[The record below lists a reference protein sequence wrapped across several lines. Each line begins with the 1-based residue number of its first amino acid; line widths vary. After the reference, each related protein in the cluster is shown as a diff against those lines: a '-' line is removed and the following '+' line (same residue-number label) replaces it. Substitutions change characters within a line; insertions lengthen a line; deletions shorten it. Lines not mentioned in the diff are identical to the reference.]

1 MGVKEVWAGTDD
13 MAFTGHGRSVAIMFV
28 SALCAFALVFFS
40 GLYTFLAIPMFG
52 DESTSSLQAV
62 LLFTLSLL
70 VLVDMFALWR
80 MVKLSKHWVTT
91 NGYRVIL
98 WGYQLLFLAAICWV
112 NYVFI
117 RIIWFYFSR
126 DSA

>member
-13 MAFTGHGRSVAIMFV
+13 MAFTGHGRSAAIMFV

-40 GLYTFLAIPMFG
+40 GMYTFLAIPMFG
-52 DESTSSLQAV
+52 DESNFSSKGI

-70 VLVDMFALWR
+70 VITDAFALWR
-80 MVKLSKHWVTT
+80 MLKLSAHWATT

-98 WGYQLLFLAAICWV
+98 WGYQLLFLAAIGWV
-112 NYVFI
+112 NYVFV

-126 DSA
+126 GSS